1 MIGFNRQTPH
11 PSMRQKV
18 YNSEHTYR
26 EQLLALGD
34 MLRQARLS
42 QGRSLQEVAHSTL
55 IRQPLLDALETA
67 NMAELPEPVYVRGL
81 LRRYGDALGLDGETL
96 ASQYFARPT
105 TRKSTQWRFGLPQPQ
120 LRPFHLYGAYILLIA
135 VSVSGLSY
143 LLQRTAPEAAAPPL
157 LDPAAVEQ
165 LMPEQTAP
173 QPQTEP
179 AAEPQQPLPLDS
191 PVVVQME
198 LTEQSWVR
206 IVADGQ
212 TEFEG
217 ILQQGDSRSLSAE
230 QSITIRAG
238 NAGGVVVSHNAST
251 PEAMGKPGTVAERTF
266 SPDETIS
273 MNLAGQ

>member
-1 MIGFNRQTPH
+1 
-11 PSMRQKV
+11 MRQKV
-18 YNSEHTYR
+18 YNSEQDYR

-42 QGRSLQEVAHSTL
+42 QGRSLQEVAHGTL
-55 IRQPLLDALETA
+55 IRQPLLEALESA

-81 LRRYGDALGLDGETL
+81 LRRYGEALGLDGETL
-96 ASQYFARPT
+96 ASQYFARPA
-105 TRKSTQWRFGLPQPQ
+105 TRKSVPKWRLGLPQPQ

-143 LLQRTAPEAAAPPL
+143 LLQRTTPEAAAPPL

-179 AAEPQQPLPLDS
+179 AAEPSPLPLDS

-238 NAGGVVVSHNAST
+238 NAGGVVVSYNASA
-251 PEAMGKPGTVAERTF
+251 PETMGKPGMVAERTF

-273 MNLAGQ
+273 MNLVGQ

>member
-1 MIGFNRQTPH
+1 
-11 PSMRQKV
+11 MRQKV
-18 YNSEHTYR
+18 PTNEQNYT

-42 QGRSLQEVAHSTL
+42 QGRSLQEMAHTTL
-55 IRQPLLDALETA
+55 IRQPLLEALETA
-67 NMAELPEPVYVRGL
+67 NIAELPEPVYVRGL
-81 LRRYGDALGLDGETL
+81 LRRYGEALGLDGATL

-105 TRKSTQWRFGLPQPQ
+105 VHKSGPRWRLGLPQPQ
-120 LRPFHLYGAYILLIA
+120 LRPLHLYSAYILLIA
-135 VSVSGLSY
+135 VSVSGLSF
-143 LLQRTAPEAAAPPL
+143 LLQRTTPDAAAPPN
-157 LDPAAVEQ
+157 LDPAAVKQ
-165 LMPEQTAP
+165 LMPEQSAP

-179 AAEPQQPLPLDS
+179 TAEPEAPLPLDS
-191 PVVVQME
+191 PVVVRME

-238 NAGGVVVSHNAST
+238 NAGGVVVSHNANT
-251 PEAMGKPGTVAERTF
+251 PEAMGQPGMVAERTF
-266 SPDETIS
+266 SPNEPIS
-273 MNLAGQ
+273 MTLTGQ